1 MAFQAPAW
9 APWREVRK
17 GLYCVRLRV
26 TVGRGRSIAAQARPR
41 VADTAPLSGERDV
54 LWNGSSAQRLFA
66 RNADLCGMSS
76 SALAAKP
83 QSRDTT
89 PEEWESLEAVQLG
102 SAAHELAQK
111 ESRGYLRVDVEWTTS
126 GRRLARSLIGK
137 GRVGAHQAVA
147 DRCCRRLRRDHGRRA
162 LQAAE

>member
-1 MAFQAPAW
+1 MPISCMACPGSLPSGTLLDNMSFRRSTDNVKSALDAAETTAMAFQAPAW

-17 GLYCVRLRV
+17 GLYCVRLWV

-76 SALAAKP
+76 SALTAKP

-89 PEEWESLEAVQLG
+89 PEEWHRLKLFSWDRRPMSLRRKSGGATSGQ
-102 SAAHELAQK
+102 
-111 ESRGYLRVDVEWTTS
+111 RVD
-126 GRRLARSLIGK
+126 
-137 GRVGAHQAVA
+137 
-147 DRCCRRLRRDHGRRA
+147 DD
-162 LQAAE
+162 